1 MKKLQIG
8 VKAIILYKSKV
19 LMIKRSGMYGQRLK
33 DLWDIPGGRIEIGEE
48 PEDGLHR
55 EVGEEL
61 GKVRFNILRPIHVDS
76 VVNDKERQIVRV
88 TYECI
93 YKGGSVILSDEHT
106 EFSWFS
112 KNNLPKKVDRLA
124 RKAISILGV

>member
-8 VKAIILYKSKV
+8 VKAIILDKSKV
-19 LMIKRSGMYGQRLK
+19 LMIKRSEMYGQRLK

-88 TYECI
+88 TYECS
-93 YKGGSVILSDEHT
+93 YEGGSVILSDEHT

-124 RKAISILGV
+124 RKAISTSGV